1 MCRARRGRGRREP
14 APRRRVENSIGCGA
28 GAWGRLRPRA
38 RGGAGSARRG
48 RPRWLVQCGEEGGL
62 RCPAAGSRTPPRA
75 PRKGVLGPPPSTIY
89 DRRGTPPHRPMRGVL
104 GGGGGRTHV
113 CECPLE
119 LQTPLLRCPR
129 GPAQPPPVAQLG
141 TGHSSSRCSMLL
153 VLQQH
158 AGAAGAGGGSGPTRM
173 SHGTAW
179 HGGMQQL
186 RGWEHRWPQTNHT

>member
-62 RCPAAGSRTPPRA
+62 RCPAAGSRTPPAHRERGCWV
-75 PRKGVLGPPPSTIY
+75 PPQVPYTTGEGPPRTAPC
-89 DRRGTPPHRPMRGVL
+89 GGC

-186 RGWEHRWPQTNHT
+186 RGWEHRCPQTNHT

>member
-1 MCRARRGRGRREP
+1 MPRAEGAGPAGARAAAASGKFHRLRSGGLGEAPPTSARRRGQRAAGQTP
-14 APRRRVENSIGCGA
+14 VA
-28 GAWGRLRPRA
+28 GAVRGGGGAPVSCSGLQDPPPRTEK
-38 RGGAGSARRG
+38 GGAGSPPKYHIRQARD
-48 RPRWLVQCGEEGGL
+48 P
-62 RCPAAGSRTPPRA
+62 PA
-75 PRKGVLGPPPSTIY
+75 
-89 DRRGTPPHRPMRGVL
+89 PPHAGGA

>member
-1 MCRARRGRGRREP
+1 MPRAE
-14 APRRRVENSIGCGA
+14 GA
-28 GAWGRLRPRA
+28 GPAGARAAAASGKFHRLRS
-38 RGGAGSARRG
+38 GGLGEAPPTSARRRG
-48 RPRWLVQCGEEGGL
+48 QR
-62 RCPAAGSRTPPRA
+62 AAGQTPVAGAVRGGGGAPVSCSGLQDPPRA

-186 RGWEHRWPQTNHT
+186 RGWEHRCPQTNHT